1 MFQVNSM
8 QVFNNF
14 SLTLSVR
21 SLKSVTKQPAKTV
34 FSLHSSLFTP
44 HRQEHPAEETPVP
57 QQQRFHSDDK
67 KSVWN
72 LVGSLDWLKHQLY
85 KPLFVLL

>member
-1 MFQVNSM
+1 M
-8 QVFNNF
+8 
-14 SLTLSVR
+14 
-21 SLKSVTKQPAKTV
+21 
-34 FSLHSSLFTP
+34 
-44 HRQEHPAEETPVP
+44 P

-85 KPLFVLL
+85 KPVIIRFAVAHLQKNSKFYHSRLGGTLTQTNLHYLPYDYQINNVNFDLCHQY